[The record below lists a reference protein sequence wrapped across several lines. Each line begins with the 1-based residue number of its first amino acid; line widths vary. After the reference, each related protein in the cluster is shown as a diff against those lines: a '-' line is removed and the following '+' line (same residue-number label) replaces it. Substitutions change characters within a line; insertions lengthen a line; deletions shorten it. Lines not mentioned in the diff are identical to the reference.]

1 MDPRLLRIRS
11 SLRADAALAVVEA
24 IHIGNL
30 SSFEVDAYIECNIR
44 ADAYEIIYCECLVL
58 KMAAYPE
65 VDTFAPA
72 ACAGRIALIALATI
86 ATQTHSRLCEA
97 EDRLFVLTR
106 NMNDV
111 EFRQLSLDAIRHR
124 AGL

>member
-1 MDPRLLRIRS
+1 MDPRLLRIRA

-44 ADAYEIIYCECLVL
+44 ADAYETIYCKCLVL

-72 ACAGRIALIALATI
+72 ACASYRPNRPR
-86 ATQTHSRLCEA
+86 HDC
-97 EDRLFVLTR
+97 
-106 NMNDV
+106 
-111 EFRQLSLDAIRHR
+111 DAGPFQPLR
-124 AGL
+124 G